1 MRQRRSVFRF
11 IILLLAFSISGFVQ
25 NSFAQT
31 TITGSAN
38 SRVSGSVMGVFQY
51 PWAMTFIDDSH
62 LLITTKQGQLWL
74 YSLSGERVSVVGL
87 PEISAAG
94 QGGLGDII
102 THPDFENNQRV
113 YLSYIASDDG
123 GDSRYA
129 AVISARLERK
139 PTPKLVDHKMIWR
152 QYPALSGAGH
162 FSHRLVFGPD
172 QSDFSRQ
179 LFITSGDR
187 QRLTP
192 AQGFDQSLGKIIRVD
207 ENGNPP
213 DDNPFQDKGALAKY
227 FWTMGH
233 RNLLGIA
240 LDENGQ
246 LWSHEM
252 GPRDGD
258 ELNLIIKG
266 GNYGWP
272 LVSEGDHYN
281 GTPIPNHDTRPDF
294 ISPELFWVPT
304 IAPSGLIFYGGDLF
318 PEWRGNAFIGGLRSR
333 ALIRVAFVDGH
344 PVEAER
350 FRWSVRLREVEE
362 GPNGELY
369 VLEDGASGRLIRL
382 IRVMP

>member
-1 MRQRRSVFRF
+1 
-11 IILLLAFSISGFVQ
+11 
-25 NSFAQT
+25 
-31 TITGSAN
+31 
-38 SRVSGSVMGVFQY
+38 
-51 PWAMTFIDDSH
+51 
-62 LLITTKQGQLWL
+62 
-74 YSLSGERVSVVGL
+74 L

-129 AVISARLERK
+129 AVISARLERE

-240 LDENGQ
+240 FDENGQ

-281 GTPIPNHDTRPDF
+281 GTLIPSHDTRPDF

-382 IRVMP
+382 IRVTP

>member
-1 MRQRRSVFRF
+1 MRQKRSVFRF
-11 IILLLAFSISGFVQ
+11 IILLLAFNLSGFVQ

-38 SRVSGSVMGVFQY
+38 SRVSGSVMGIFQY

-129 AVISARLERK
+129 AVISARLERE
-139 PTPKLVDHKMIWR
+139 PTPRLVDHKMIWR

-240 LDENGQ
+240 FDENGQ

>member
-11 IILLLAFSISGFVQ
+11 IILLLAFSLSGFVQ

-240 LDENGQ
+240 FDENGQ

>member
-11 IILLLAFSISGFVQ
+11 IILLLAFSLSGFVQ

-62 LLITTKQGQLWL
+62 LLITTKLGQLWL

-240 LDENGQ
+240 FDENGQ

-281 GTPIPNHDTRPDF
+281 GTLIPSHDTRPDF